1 LRLIACASAVFC
13 FGATLQSR
21 AADPAAPHLTAAP
34 VKRELAAVIEA
45 QLAAFRANDYAKAYT
60 FAATEIQ
67 GLFPVTQFETMVKQ
81 AYPVIAQSKTATF
94 GLAFDTGD
102 EAVVTVRVENASKT
116 SVEYQYLLKKQNGE
130 WKINGVSETKG
141 GSLQV

>member
-1 LRLIACASAVFC
+1 VAFASAFLL
-13 FGATLQSR
+13 FAATLPAG
-21 AADPAAPHLTAAP
+21 AAEPAAPHLTAAP

-45 QLAAFRANDYAKAYT
+45 QLAAFRANDYPKAYT

-67 GLFPVTQFETMVKQ
+67 GLFPVAQFETMVKQ

-116 SVEYQYLLKKQNGE
+116 SVEYQYLLKKQNGA
-130 WKINGVSETKG
+130 WKITGVSETKA